1 MCSALSFKSDYF
13 ISPPP
18 PLRML
23 RLQQSDLPER
33 TGGMEGEGFA
43 RDEGHGLLPCMFCH
57 QSFRHP
63 GELHHH
69 VVIRH
74 RPTLCE
80 PAVLRVEE
88 GLLSP
93 NEDSVAMSSPE
104 EQEENGEDEDGEL
117 SCKVCGQACE
127 SALGLE
133 THLRKHKDSFTY
145 SCVACGRRF
154 KEPWFLKN
162 HMRTH
167 SSKAR
172 NKSQQDSEG
181 PTTINDVVLE
191 QTPGAVASPYKMCM
205 VCGFLFP
212 TKESL
217 KEHVKVHTKEA
228 AEDEEKVEDGSS
240 HGDETMSQGAF
251 LQILNLNRL
260 SSQTDS
266 RPAKLGKWI
275 AELDPFN
282 TYQAWQLATKGKVA
296 VGRET
301 VKDPGHVAN
310 SENEEESSDK
320 EDHPGDHWVLEKSS
334 HVAEN
339 LEKPKSMK
347 SNSLGGVV
355 VNGQSACAADVDV
368 DQKLSQSKLKP
379 TNCATCGRIFR
390 TYHQLV
396 LHSRVHRKGR
406 KSVENPLTS
415 VEGGTGFNGES
426 QPSDSVTTTEERSPG
441 ADKPEEGSEEGSE
454 DGVLGEGLCS
464 GEKPHRCPLC
474 NYAAAQKTSLKYHLE
489 RHHKPEQKKAPE
501 EKSDSLSKNPSTSPP
516 LDPGPTG
523 SDESADSKR
532 LFADSLSAVKDFD
545 TDAEPLRKHKRVL
558 HPSRQVLSNSV
569 LPGAGG
575 EFPDLS
581 GNAGFHNS
589 HQVFYNPLM
598 PFTERSR
605 VEKVVAE
612 LRRNNSD
619 LKAGV
624 AMEDYCDQSQS
635 NLFENPL
642 NLCTKPFLQ
651 SLCSLQGNASTSV
664 SKSALPSSTCPFCT
678 YRTFYPEV
686 LVMHQRLVHKYN
698 SDPSPLNG
706 IRGAALSG
714 LVKGRRTGCP
724 PALLGKDVP
733 SFPATKEMNPRL
745 SRRTKSPL
753 PAAPLH
759 TSSLMLGKV
768 KPSSHQSQCNNLH
781 SASGPRSSGEF
792 KPFKPSPNPNVN
804 LENYGPMYT
813 EFRPGL
819 DMVQML
825 ERGGP
830 SESGNGK
837 RNMPEKSRIKLD
849 SESDRPGGGPI
860 FRYDSP
866 WASPNAGKVCL
877 TNTFENQGALDSH
890 EPTAKRMK
898 ANNNPLKNDQ
908 ILFGSRRNVQGRNV
922 KLLSQEMSPVQAKN
936 SGVSSKQGPFFDSN
950 GVDGHW
956 NVLNVLKSYSPQNLA
971 SLYSTCGPSNYR
983 DPNMVDNAA
992 ELSSGERNYF
1002 QFLLMRR

>member
-1 MCSALSFKSDYF
+1 AGAWPSTCAHTPVTS
-13 ISPPP
+13 
-18 PLRML
+18 
-23 RLQQSDLPER
+23 
-33 TGGMEGEGFA
+33 FA

-454 DGVLGEGLCS
+454 DGYFFLVETS

-532 LFADSLSAVKDFD
+532 LFADSLSAY
-545 TDAEPLRKHKRVL
+545 
-558 HPSRQVLSNSV
+558 SLSF
-569 LPGAGG
+569 GG
-575 EFPDLS
+575 
-581 GNAGFHNS
+581 
-589 HQVFYNPLM
+589 
-598 PFTERSR
+598 
-605 VEKVVAE
+605 
-612 LRRNNSD
+612 
-619 LKAGV
+619 

-781 SASGPRSSGEF
+781 S
-792 KPFKPSPNPNVN
+792 
-804 LENYGPMYT
+804 
-813 EFRPGL
+813 FRPGL

-908 ILFGSRRNVQGRNV
+908 ILFGSRRN
-922 KLLSQEMSPVQAKN
+922 AKN

-971 SLYSTCGPSNYR
+971 SLYSTCGPSASH
-983 DPNMVDNAA
+983 PLVFWSTSHA
-992 ELSSGERNYF
+992 
-1002 QFLLMRR
+1002 